1 MPEPDAVLPQHATPA
16 EAVVTSV
23 DWLFEPYWS
32 GDRLVARLRDG
43 RVTLTDAAGEPAG
56 REFADAA
63 AELANAI
70 DADAAVI
77 DGIWTTQPL
86 MTGSGV
92 PRAAE
97 APAGERLANWVPQ
110 DPTIGARGAY
120 VAIDLVELDGQSLA
134 EVPLGERRRLLA
146 SIVREHERV
155 RISPAVRQPIRAW
168 LDAWRSNGFTR
179 YVAKHVNSRYRAGQ
193 HADDWLILSSAE
205 PEERLSLLGRI
216 GRRRR
221 KPLRIE
227 D

>member
-1 MPEPDAVLPQHATPA
+1 MPKPDAVLPQHATPA
-16 EAVVTSV
+16 EAVITSV
-23 DWLFEPYWS
+23 DWLFEPCWR

-43 RVTLTDAAGEPAG
+43 KVTLTDAAGEPAG

-63 AELANAI
+63 HALATAI

-86 MTGSGV
+86 MAVSGA
-92 PRAAE
+92 PRSAE
-97 APAGERLANWVPQ
+97 APA
-110 DPTIGARGAY
+110 AY

-134 EVPLGERRRLLA
+134 DVPLGERRRLLA
-146 SIVREHERV
+146 SIIGDSGRV

-168 LDAWRSNGFTR
+168 LDAWRRNGFTS
-179 YVAKHVNSRYRAGQ
+179 YIAKHVNSRYRAGQ
-193 HADDWLILSSAE
+193 HVDDWLILSSAE

-216 GRRRR
+216 SRRRR